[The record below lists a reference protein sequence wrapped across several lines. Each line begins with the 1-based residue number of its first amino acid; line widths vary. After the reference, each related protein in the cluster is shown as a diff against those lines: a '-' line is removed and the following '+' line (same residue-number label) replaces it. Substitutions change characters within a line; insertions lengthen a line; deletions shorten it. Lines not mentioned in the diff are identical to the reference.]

1 MKKTILIPLSIL
13 VIFTLYVG
21 LSIYPFTSEKK
32 ILGTNYATIF
42 FIQKNRIY
50 PKFWIEFLFEKFE
63 KPRIINTQR
72 ENPDYYIF
80 ALNGLFLL
88 ENKYEDEITY
98 RDHVEYLE
106 NILICEGLTPER
118 IKIYQDFFILNKRQP
133 LYIQKKYQM
142 FDFAHIKEYCNN
154 KVKIHNY

>member
-63 KPRIINTQR
+63 NQELSILKER
-72 ENPDYYIF
+72 
-80 ALNGLFLL
+80 
-88 ENKYEDEITY
+88 
-98 RDHVEYLE
+98 
-106 NILICEGLTPER
+106 ILIIIFLP
-118 IKIYQDFFILNKRQP
+118 
-133 LYIQKKYQM
+133 
-142 FDFAHIKEYCNN
+142 
-154 KVKIHNY
+154 